1 MKIRTLEPNE
11 GWRATQVAAVCFEF
25 PFNLEEERAKAEAM
39 TAEEIEA
46 AKNPPKTDGYP
57 LPSDS
62 FPAHT
67 VWGCFSD
74 DEKTLMGSIG
84 ITNYTCRFDGNA
96 VLMGGIG
103 GVSTLP
109 AYRRGGTI
117 RKCFE
122 AALPDLY
129 EKGFVFSTLYPF
141 SRAYYRKFGYENGA
155 FVRELTVD
163 IEALPSQP
171 VGGTIEQL
179 FPGDDL
185 SPLLEIYNEFY
196 KTYNL
201 SVYRREYDPA
211 LVKENLLAQQ
221 RYIYL
226 WRNEQGKPR
235 GFFISKKTDGGVLN
249 CTYTFPLRNGFL
261 ALDVRA
267 YQALFAFIRSAF
279 AAHYQK
285 VKFAVPDVVRLDSL
299 FPEGN
304 LVGIHLDYNGMVRV
318 VHLEKA
324 LELCRCRGE
333 GTLKIEVTDPQIPQ
347 NTGTWRM
354 DFAKGQPNRVTKTND
369 APDISMP
376 VSAFAP
382 LICGIRTAEELSMMP
397 EVTVHNPDA
406 PFESVF
412 YCKPCFLTELF

>member
-201 SVYRREYDPA
+201 SVYRRE
-211 LVKENLLAQQ
+211 
-221 RYIYL
+221 
-226 WRNEQGKPR
+226 
-235 GFFISKKTDGGVLN
+235 
-249 CTYTFPLRNGFL
+249 
-261 ALDVRA
+261 
-267 YQALFAFIRSAF
+267 FIR
-279 AAHYQK
+279 
-285 VKFAVPDVVRLDSL
+285 
-299 FPEGN
+299 
-304 LVGIHLDYNGMVRV
+304 I
-318 VHLEKA
+318 
-324 LELCRCRGE
+324 
-333 GTLKIEVTDPQIPQ
+333 
-347 NTGTWRM
+347 
-354 DFAKGQPNRVTKTND
+354 
-369 APDISMP
+369 
-376 VSAFAP
+376 
-382 LICGIRTAEELSMMP
+382 
-397 EVTVHNPDA
+397 
-406 PFESVF
+406 
-412 YCKPCFLTELF
+412 